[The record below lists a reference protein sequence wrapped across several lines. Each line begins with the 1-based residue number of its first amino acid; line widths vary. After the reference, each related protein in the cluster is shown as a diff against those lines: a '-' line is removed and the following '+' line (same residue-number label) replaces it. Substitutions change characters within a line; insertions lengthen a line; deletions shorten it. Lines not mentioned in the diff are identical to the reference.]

1 MFFSHKPFSSALPR
15 RSHTAAQAVTAL
27 RNRQNLLFFILIF
40 LLCFNF
46 QGSSVAA
53 DLTTKRYE
61 MATAYYNDLRFDNEC
76 SRDRSRWLICA
87 DKFRKIYHNR
97 PTHKKAAACL
107 YRLGGIYENMFRH
120 FKTSYDL
127 HEAVAYYEDLQVIFP
142 GSNLADDAI
151 FRIAGLRLDQNRKEE
166 ARKFLTRIINEYPDG
181 DMHKNATAKIQE
193 IQGIKTIRNRKS
205 LRKNYAC
212 LSSPVRYWSNPDY
225 TRVVIRVSDQINY
238 QEVLLPDDENHPKRL
253 YVDLEHCSLSPEV
266 KSPVPVDD
274 GLLKRIR
281 TGQFDPDTVRVVL
294 DTQTLEDYK
303 IFDLKDPYRIIIDI
317 SGTKAVPSR
326 PTRLP
331 EQGISLAEQFGL
343 GIKTIVLDP
352 GHGGK
357 DPGAV
362 SPSGLMEKDIVLEIA
377 KKTARILN
385 RKKGY
390 NVILT
395 RTEDVF
401 IPLEERTALANT
413 HKADLFVSIH
423 VNAAANPG
431 LQGLETYYL
440 NMATSREER
449 RAAARENSSSASQLS
464 DLQRILDDLMKKSK
478 KEESYR
484 LAKIM
489 HRQLIRGLENSYG
502 INDLGVKKA
511 PFIVLIGARMPAILL
526 ETGFI
531 SNHEEEKRLCSRN
544 YQGILARQI
553 TRGIVDY
560 ASNLNMAA
568 RF

>member
-1 MFFSHKPFSSALPR
+1 MFFSHKPPPSALR
-15 RSHTAAQAVTAL
+15 RQSRTAAQAGMAIK
-27 RNRQNLLFFILIF
+27 NRHNLCFFVLVLLF
-40 LLCFNF
+40 CFNF

-61 MATAYYNDLRFDNEC
+61 MATAYYNGLRFDNER
-76 SRDRSRWLICA
+76 SRDRSEWLICA

-97 PTHKKAAACL
+97 PTHKKAVACL
-107 YRLGGIYENMFRH
+107 YRLGRIYENMFCH
-120 FKTSYDL
+120 FKTSYDQ

-142 GSNLADDAI
+142 DSNLADDAI
-151 FRIAGLRLDQNRKEE
+151 FRIAGLRLDRNKKKE
-166 ARKFLTRIINEYPDG
+166 ARQSLARIINEYPDG
-181 DMHKNATAKIQE
+181 DMHKAAVIKLQE
-193 IQGIKTIRNRKS
+193 IQGIKTIKNRKS

-212 LSSPVRYWSNPDY
+212 LSGPVRYWSNPDY
-225 TRVVIRVSDQINY
+225 TRVVIRVSDQVNY
-238 QEVLLPDDENHPKRL
+238 QEALLPNNKKHPKRL
-253 YVDLEHCSLSPEV
+253 YVDLEHCSLPPDS
-266 KSPVPVDD
+266 KSSIPVDD

-281 TGQFDPDTVRVVL
+281 TGQFNPDTVRVVL

-303 IFDLKDPYRIIIDI
+303 IFELKDPYRIIIDI
-317 SGTKAVPSR
+317 SGTKAVPSQ

-331 EQGISLAEQFGL
+331 EQGISLAKQFGL
-343 GIKTIVLDP
+343 GVKTIVLDP

-362 SPSGLMEKDIVLEIA
+362 SPSGLMEKDIVLNIA
-377 KKTARILN
+377 KKTAKILN

-401 IPLEERTALANT
+401 IPLEERTAIANT
-413 HKADLFVSIH
+413 HKADLFISIH

-431 LQGLETYYL
+431 LQGIETYYL

-478 KEESYR
+478 KEESYH
-484 LAKIM
+484 LAGIL
-489 HRQLIRGLENSYG
+489 HQQLIKGLGNSFRV
-502 INDLGVKKA
+502 NDLGVKKA

-544 YQGILARQI
+544 YQDILARQI